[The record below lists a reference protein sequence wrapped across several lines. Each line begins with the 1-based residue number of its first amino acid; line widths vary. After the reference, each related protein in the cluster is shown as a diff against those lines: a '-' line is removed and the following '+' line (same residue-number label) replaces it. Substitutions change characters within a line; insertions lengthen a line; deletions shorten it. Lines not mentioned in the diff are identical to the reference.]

1 MVTPNDEVTLKTI
14 EPEVGDVVVQGTKNV
29 DPSCSQQNSAVA
41 ESQSKATFDRLEL
54 IASVDGDFDILTE
67 LVELFLG
74 QIPDSFNAIRNAI
87 SEDNSQRLN
96 RASHLLKGS
105 LGNFFA
111 AEAIKEAQAMEDIG
125 ASGDMS
131 GALESLVV
139 LEDAVQ
145 QLRAELVSLIKKR
158 E

>member
-1 MVTPNDEVTLKTI
+1 MVTPHDEVTLKSDM
-14 EPEVGDVVVQGTKNV
+14 PSFGVVPVQGLRSGH
-29 DPSCSQQNSAVA
+29 PSFSLQTSVAA
-41 ESQSKATFDRLEL
+41 ESQPKSTFDRLEL
-54 IASVDGDFDILTE
+54 IESVDGDFDILTE

-74 QIPDSFNAIRNAI
+74 QIPDSFNAIRYAI
-87 SEDNSQRLN
+87 SEGNSQGLN

-111 AEAIKEAQAMEDIG
+111 AEATKEAQALEDIG

-145 QLRAELVSLIKKR
+145 RLRAELVSLIEKR